1 MSWSFVHNDRF
12 ILIIILDVLSLV
24 AYELFL
30 ISQISDESHVLPILL
45 NKNNSRLSIYSNRSG
60 IEIKLQTFFCY
71 LHNFHS
77 LNFKQFKKLNSD

>member
-1 MSWSFVHNDRF
+1 MSWSFIHNDQF

-60 IEIKLQTFFCY
+60 IEIKLQTFF
-71 LHNFHS
+71 LLFAQFS
-77 LNFKQFKKLNSD
+77 QFKF